1 MEQENKYSAIEEQI
15 DALLSDGRLYLW
27 PPGSLTFIS
36 VNMLL
41 ILGSVALLL
50 TALNPLILDPTPEGV
65 VFVYVGEVVLTLTIV
80 TPAFM
85 VMRGFRKA
93 LGVLKNIAI
102 TLTIL
107 LALFGTLSEFKNG
120 YLNIFIGIGLGSLL
134 ISLILL
140 KSPTYQLFSLFTAR
154 RRELALQDIAKKKKI
169 LKKS

>member
-1 MEQENKYSAIEEQI
+1 MEQDNKYSAIEEQI
-15 DALLSDGRLYLW
+15 DALLSDGRLHLW

-41 ILGSVALLL
+41 ILGSAMLIL
-50 TALNPLILDPTPEGV
+50 TAQDVLFGGQIYQAA
-65 VFVYVGEVVLTLTIV
+65 VFSCIGEVVLTLTTV

-93 LGVLKNIAI
+93 LGILKYIVI

-107 LALFGTLSEFKNG
+107 LTLFGTLSEFKNG
-120 YLNIFIGIGLGSLL
+120 YLNIFIGIGFGSLL

-154 RRELALQDIAKKKKI
+154 RRELALQDIAKKKKF
-169 LKKS
+169 LKK